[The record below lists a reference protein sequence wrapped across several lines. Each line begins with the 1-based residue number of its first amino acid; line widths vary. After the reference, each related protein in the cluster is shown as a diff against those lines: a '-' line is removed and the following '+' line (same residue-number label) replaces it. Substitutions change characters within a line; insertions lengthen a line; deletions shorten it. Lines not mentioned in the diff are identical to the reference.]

1 MRYPP
6 PGSTPAPIKLPTVLN
21 DIRNLLNQLDWDE
34 MRNSVQREAA
44 AKLAI
49 VGPVNAGKSTLFNLI
64 EGKDVSEV
72 SPVPGTTKVA
82 IEQKM
87 GPFVLVDT
95 PGFGEV
101 GGVDRANVAGSSAQ
115 AADAVLLLLDAGAG
129 LRQGDAD
136 LLRYLQGLRRP
147 VVVALNKIDLLGKD
161 ADKVAA
167 DASQRLG
174 LTVIPVSA
182 KKGTNVAEK
191 LLPALVDAMPDL
203 AVAMGRELPK
213 VRRAMAG
220 KIVKQS
226 SILNTAVGAEPI
238 PFIDI
243 PVLLA
248 TQSRMVL
255 RIAAIYGEPFTAK
268 HAKELI
274 STIAGGL
281 AFRFLAQQGAKLVP
295 TGGWAVAAGIAA
307 VGTWAMGQVAIEYFE
322 SAKRLNKQ
330 QLRDMYKNALK
341 REQETF
347 EQQGLPRPLAGR
359 VSGAGLVLVAV
370 QRAGHD
376 AGRERTCGPNRAPGL
391 RLAKRKVEAH
401 DLGRR
406 LDPAFAIEAP
416 VLQHAH

>member
-6 PGSTPAPIKLPTVLN
+6 PGSAPAPIKLPTVLN
-21 DIRNLLNQLDWDE
+21 DIRNLLEQLDWDQ
-34 MRNSVQREAA
+34 MRSSVQREAA

-49 VGPVNAGKSTLFNLI
+49 VGPVNSGKSTLFNLI
-64 EGKDVSEV
+64 EGKDVSAV

-82 IEQKM
+82 IEQEV

-101 GGVDRANVAGSSAQ
+101 GGTDRANIAGQSAQ
-115 AADAVLLLLDAGAG
+115 TADAVLLLLDAGAG

-167 DASQRLG
+167 DASERLG
-174 LTVIPVSA
+174 VTVIPVSA

-191 LLPALVDAMPDL
+191 LLPALVDAVPDL
-203 AVAMGRELPK
+203 AVAMGRQLPR
-213 VRRAMAG
+213 VRRAMAN

-238 PFIDI
+238 PFVDI

-255 RIAAIYGEPFTAK
+255 RIAAIYGEPFQAK

-281 AFRFLAQQGAKLVP
+281 AFRYLAQQGAKLVP
-295 TGGWAVAAGIAA
+295 TGGWAVAGGIAA
-307 VGTWAMGQVAIEYFE
+307 LGTWSIGQVAIEYFE
-322 SAKRLNKQ
+322 SGKRLSKQ
-330 QLRDMYKNALK
+330 QLRDMYKNVLS
-341 REQETF
+341 RDRETF
-347 EQQGLPRPLAGR
+347 EKQELQRP
-359 VSGAGLVLVAV
+359 
-370 QRAGHD
+370 
-376 AGRERTCGPNRAPGL
+376 
-391 RLAKRKVEAH
+391 
-401 DLGRR
+401 
-406 LDPAFAIEAP
+406 
-416 VLQHAH
+416 